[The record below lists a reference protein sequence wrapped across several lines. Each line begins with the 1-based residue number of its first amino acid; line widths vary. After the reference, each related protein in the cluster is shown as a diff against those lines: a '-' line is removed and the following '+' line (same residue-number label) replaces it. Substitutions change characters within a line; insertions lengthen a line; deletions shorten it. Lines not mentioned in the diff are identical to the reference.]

1 MQSSESKRARLGA
14 WLFAWALF
22 GYPIIGVVSALLQQ
36 EGNTLSVAFR
46 LAIAAASLWAMASP
60 GAIRMDRLRL
70 SILIF
75 WTAFGCRLV
84 FDAINGVE
92 EAPYALQFFIFSS
105 MLPTLG
111 LWKLDAF
118 DAKRYARASF
128 IVSSI
133 GCIAA
138 LLGAFAQMFGDADL
152 SSAVGRLSLKS
163 LNPVT
168 LGFLAASGLIS
179 GIVIWPHTPPKQRW
193 ILRVVLLLL
202 LWTLLL
208 TGSKG
213 PALGLVALLLLFAW
227 RQRSAL
233 NFGLSLLG
241 IASIL
246 LLFERQP
253 LIERLFASQEDQ
265 STADRMNLL
274 ADSLSQIMDSPWI
287 GSSFVETESG
297 SYAHCLLLEAP
308 MALGIPL
315 AMALFSALTI
325 VAHRS
330 IRGLSG
336 SQPIFELL
344 YLQGLLGLMASGSM
358 YGATMTWASLVA
370 VLYCNPT
377 RRRLAT
383 PSPIAEDLQQIA
395 GKPAPVDRPHNREKG
410 RRGPEVARE
419 LRPPGSRA
427 SLK

>member
-1 MQSSESKRARLGA
+1 MQSSATKRARLGA

-36 EGNTLSVAFR
+36 EENTLSVAFR
-46 LAIAAASLWAMASP
+46 LAIAAASIWAMASP
-60 GAIRMDRLRL
+60 GAIRIDRLRL
-70 SILIF
+70 SILVL
-75 WTAFGCRLV
+75 WTAFGCRLF
-84 FDAINGVE
+84 FDAIDGVE
-92 EAPYALQFFIFSS
+92 KAPHALQFFIISS
-105 MLPTLG
+105 ILPTLG

-118 DAKRYARASF
+118 DARRYARASF
-128 IVSSI
+128 IISSI

-138 LLGAFAQMFGDADL
+138 LLGAFAHLFGDADL
-152 SSAVGRLSLKS
+152 SSATGRLSLRS

-168 LGFLAASGLIS
+168 LGFLAASGIIS

-193 ILRVVLLLL
+193 ILKAVLLLL

-208 TGSKG
+208 AGSKG

-227 RQRSAL
+227 RRRSVVNL
-233 NFGLSLLG
+233 VLLLLG

-246 LLFERQP
+246 LLSERQP

-265 STADRMNLL
+265 STADRITLL
-274 ADSLSQIMDSPWI
+274 ADSLSQIKGSPWF

-297 SYAHCLLLEAP
+297 AYAHSLLLEAP

-315 AMALFSALTI
+315 AMALFSALAI
-325 VAHRS
+325 VAHRA

-344 YLQGLLGLMASGSM
+344 YLQGLLGLMVSGSM

-370 VLYCNPT
+370 VLSCNPT
-377 RRRLAT
+377 RRRLT
-383 PSPIAEDLQQIA
+383 TSSPIAEDLQQIA
-395 GKPAPVDRPHNREKG
+395 DQPTQANRPNRRKKG
-410 RRGPEVARE
+410 RGGPEVARE
-419 LRPPGSRA
+419 
-427 SLK
+427 